1 MSNTIHE
8 VFPYLRVRDANAAIE
23 FYKKAFGAEEKFRLS
38 EPSGRIGHAE
48 LKFGSFTVMLS
59 DEYPEHGIQSPEA
72 FGGTGSSVHLHVE
85 DVDAMTKQAVNAGAK
100 VLMEPKDMF
109 YGERIAKVLDPF
121 WSRLDDRNA
130 HRGRDARRDA
140 ATVQCAARRRQE
152 ALMTRLLFKKHP
164 MK

>member
-8 VFPYLRVRDANAAIE
+8 VFPYLRVRDANSAID

-48 LKFGSFTVMLS
+48 LKFGSFTIMLS

-72 FGGTGSSVHLHVE
+72 FGGTGSSVHLHVA
-85 DVDAMTKQAVNAGAK
+85 DVDAMTKQAVDAGAK

-109 YGERIAKVLDPF
+109 YGERIAKLLDPF
-121 WSRLDDRNA
+121 GHDWMLGTHIENVTPEEA
-130 HRGRDARRDA
+130 QRRFN
-140 ATVQCAARRRQE
+140 V
-152 ALMTRLLFKKHP
+152 LLEGAKSNSDGNES
-164 MK
+164 